1 MQVINDQSPIS
12 QEAEVVELA
21 QNSLETMESG
31 KLPTGFPHFRSLG
44 LCCMIYVWIPV
55 FDYSILIMS
64 SLYISNTVNYIL
76 STAL

>member
-44 LCCMIYVWIPV
+44 LCCMIYV
-55 FDYSILIMS
+55 FDFSILIMS
-64 SLYISNTVNYIL
+64 SLYISNTVNYFL